1 MNETLTAK
9 RGKAEQADALR
20 DVVRQIERAG
30 TARRALLL
38 HIDRLPPGL
47 DKPHHQRLARAAVA
61 GMGNADRVQ
70 FFELSRGRLAII
82 WRTKGNAELD
92 HTMAALELLI
102 ADLPPGQAIPIG
114 QLVSLFDLPEQAAW
128 LLDELVERPGAA
140 AGGVEPT
147 RNLDPALVARLEAA
161 LAQADLT
168 RFIRWRPVV
177 RLDRRQIETAWEMR
191 FVAARDIAA
200 SLCPDRRIK
209 GEPWLF
215 RRLTRSFDRRMLS
228 FLADPQDLRTAGPF
242 ALHMNVG
249 TILSAEFLRFDAAIP
264 AQLRGQVVL
273 NLTAPDILADPA
285 SFTFARNFARSRGY
299 RLLLRGAT
307 PALLSLFDIGAAEF
321 DYIDVPLSP
330 AVMADPDQLRLMLP
344 PGLGVV
350 LSGVDSGMDLE
361 WARAKGFEMAR
372 GRAAVN

>member
-1 MNETLTAK
+1 
-9 RGKAEQADALR
+9 
-20 DVVRQIERAG
+20 
-30 TARRALLL
+30 
-38 HIDRLPPGL
+38 
-47 DKPHHQRLARAAVA
+47 
-61 GMGNADRVQ
+61 
-70 FFELSRGRLAII
+70 
-82 WRTKGNAELD
+82 
-92 HTMAALELLI
+92 
-102 ADLPPGQAIPIG
+102 
-114 QLVSLFDLPEQAAW
+114 
-128 LLDELVERPGAA
+128 
-140 AGGVEPT
+140 
-147 RNLDPALVARLEAA
+147 
-161 LAQADLT
+161 
-168 RFIRWRPVV
+168 
-177 RLDRRQIETAWEMR
+177 
-191 FVAARDIAA
+191 
-200 SLCPDRRIK
+200 
-209 GEPWLF
+209 
-215 RRLTRSFDRRMLS
+215 MLS

-361 WARAKGFEMAR
+361 WARSKGFEMAR